1 MKKIKKKLF
10 SRKKKLLDISL
21 KSGLSP
27 GTLVHIGEKKTQELK
42 IRVVSYNMDEI
53 STHSI
58 ENLTQINEFIKNNK
72 NTWIQVI
79 GFSDMEIISNL
90 GELFKI
96 DKLILEDIVNTKH
109 RPKYEFN
116 NEYES
121 VILKHLKFA
130 DDGDLISEQISMVL
144 GNNYLLSFHEIEDEH
159 LSYVMER
166 LNGNIGNIRSKSC
179 DYLFYRIMDIITDN
193 YFIISENFRDQI
205 ESIEELTIDNAN
217 SEYISNIQHLK
228 KQLYKFRKTT
238 IPLREITSKIIKEDT
253 NFIKNE
259 TIPYIKD
266 LFEHLVHITENIE
279 IQIDNTRDLIELIH
293 SNLNLRLNKMIE
305 ALTIISFIFIPLT
318 FIAGIYGMNFDYI
331 PELKLEY
338 GYFYVW
344 GIITIITIFI
354 LIYLR
359 RKSWI

>member
-1 MKKIKKKLF
+1 MKKNKK
-10 SRKKKLLDISL
+10 LDISS
-21 KSGLSP
+21 KTGLSP

-42 IRVVSYNMDEI
+42 IRVINYDYNEITTHTIDDINQISELVSEI
-53 STHSI
+53 
-58 ENLTQINEFIKNNK
+58 N

-79 GFSDMEIISNL
+79 GFSDLDTISNL

-116 NEYES
+116 NDYES

-130 DDGDLISEQISMVL
+130 EDGDLISEQISIVL
-144 GNNYLLSFHEIEDEH
+144 GDNYLLSFHEAEDEH
-159 LSYVMER
+159 LRYLMER
-166 LNGNIGNIRSKSC
+166 LSGNIGNIRSKLC

-205 ESIEELTIDNAN
+205 EAIEEQSIDNAN
-217 SEYISNIQHLK
+217 NEYISNIQHLK

-238 IPLREITSKIIKEDT
+238 IPLREITSKIVKEDT
-253 NFIKNE
+253 NFIKDE
-259 TIPYIKD
+259 TIPYFKD

-293 SNLNLRLNKMIE
+293 SSLNLKLNKMIE

-318 FIAGIYGMNFDYI
+318 FIAGIYGMNFEYM

-344 GIITIITIFI
+344 GIISVLTIFI
-354 LIYLR
+354 LIYLK